1 MSVHLY
7 ANLAPMG
14 WTEIPREALVS
25 QNSQTDPVT
34 WIKEGGELDS
44 NPMSALPNKLDG
56 YPFVHIE
63 YQGREYRIS
72 PFQLQVVND

>member
-1 MSVHLY
+1 MTVHLY

-14 WTEIPREALVS
+14 WTEISRESLVS
-25 QNSQTDPVT
+25 QNSRTDPVT
-34 WIKEGGELDS
+34 WIKEGGKLDS
-44 NPMSALPNKLDG
+44 NPMSLLPSELDG